1 MNERVNGRKNVHKR
15 ASIALSLQVFSESE
29 PSFSSVSY
37 VTKFLLEFSILL
49 ELILPEM
56 LFFHCSLSFVDEAD
70 FFELQHLSV
79 SLQFSIKHGISFL

>member
-1 MNERVNGRKNVHKR
+1 MNERVGGKTSIK
-15 ASIALSLQVFSESE
+15 ASVALSLQVFSEGE

-37 VTKFLLEFSILL
+37 ATKLLLEFSILL
-49 ELILPEM
+49 ELVLPEL

-79 SLQFSIKHGISFL
+79 SLQFPIKYGISFL